1 MAAMIWT
8 AAKMAP
14 SILRLMT
21 GKASYK
27 SEAGATAIAIRHPD
41 QAFPGWLSTLKQK
54 GRLIA

>member
-1 MAAMIWT
+1 MIWT
-8 AAKMAP
+8 AAKMAS

-21 GKASYK
+21 GKASQ

>member
-1 MAAMIWT
+1 MIWT